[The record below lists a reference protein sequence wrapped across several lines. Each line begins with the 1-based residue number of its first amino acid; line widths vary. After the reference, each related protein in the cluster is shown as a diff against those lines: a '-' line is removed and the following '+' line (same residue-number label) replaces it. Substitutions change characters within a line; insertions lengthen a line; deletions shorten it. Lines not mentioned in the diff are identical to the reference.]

1 MVWQGYDDT
10 DLEIYYFNGR
20 RAIKLTSNTWD
31 DMAPQLRDGLI
42 TWMSYVDNWDAE
54 IMAFD
59 LGDNI
64 AVQLT
69 NNEFEDSY
77 PRTSGEKIVWQA
89 IAGDGTSIQLAEPKE
104 PRASPIN

>member
-1 MVWQGYDDT
+1 MPMHFRSTAMGPSCVPNISACSTGCDSGCVRTSAIIPPVT
-10 DLEIYYFNGR
+10 D
-20 RAIKLTSNTWD
+20 
-31 DMAPQLRDGLI
+31 P
-42 TWMSYVDNWDAE
+42 YVSCRC
-54 IMAFD
+54 D